1 VRAAGREQILMT
13 VSIKNPSEL
22 NSAANPGAPTQN
34 SENKPGQT
42 PRSNPV
48 CLEVNVTL
56 RSLPSEPGGLTQPIR
71 EEARTVIVFDNGA
84 VIRSTSNLPVGQT
97 VILSNS
103 NGRDVVCR
111 VAGGRNLPSVKGYV
125 EVEFIEPVKDFWSI
139 HQAAEPLLPAVSPIV
154 TVAAQNPPSPPLP
167 APVVAP
173 AVAAPPAPAA
183 KQTSAS
189 LGRGPSF
196 DDLAG
201 VIGVSPRSE
210 PSESKATMEKSA
222 PEKKSKGGSD
232 YELSQPTA
240 QTSVANWRPAAMET
254 SADKHSAQPNLE
266 PLSITSPAPA
276 ASRDFMTKGL
286 MAYEQPDSISQS
298 SALRGR
304 TPLIV
309 GAAAAAVAAVL
320 AIVFFVH
327 RGSAPAPGS
336 TAAAVSQSSAAET
349 LASPANT
356 APAQAA
362 PAESQAP
369 TSSSTQE
376 QPQPQ
381 TAALEQSRSA
391 AAPAAVPAVVTGP
404 ANADSRGG
412 ARLEARAETGSLRGQ
427 EKNAVMSQPE
437 TSSSRRPA
445 IPNLKLSTPS
455 APNKNNLANNL
466 PNNLNDAPEPMAA
479 IAAAG
484 PAGAAP
490 PGLLTS
496 AGRISKA
503 PVAPPSAPAPA
514 VAAPVAVPKTLTAP
528 KLLTSTRPLYPSSAR
543 QSNIQGVVAVLL
555 NIDANGKVVGAKA
568 LSGPL
573 LLQQSAI
580 EAVQQWKYSP
590 GLTDGKPTPAQV
602 TVSLDFRLN

>member
-1 VRAAGREQILMT
+1 MT

-22 NSAANPGAPTQN
+22 NSALNPGAPSQN
-34 SENKPGQT
+34 SENKPVQT

-97 VILSNS
+97 IILSNS

-139 HQAAEPLLPAVSPIV
+139 HQASEPVLAPAAPTVP
-154 TVAAQNPPSPPLP
+154 VAAQNPPAPPLP
-167 APVVAP
+167 APVVPP
-173 AVAAPPAPAA
+173 AVSAPPAPAA
-183 KQTSAS
+183 KQPSAAS

-201 VIGVSPRSE
+201 VIGVSLPSQ
-210 PSESKATMEKSA
+210 PSESKSTLEKSA

-240 QTSVANWRPAAMET
+240 QTSVANWRPAALET
-254 SADKHSAQPNLE
+254 PVDKHSAPPNLE
-266 PLSITSPAPA
+266 SLSISSPAPA
-276 ASRDFMTKGL
+276 ATRDFMTKGL
-286 MAYEQPDSISQS
+286 MAYEQPNSGS
-298 SALRGR
+298 SSGALRGR

-320 AIVFFVH
+320 AVVFFVH
-327 RGSAPAPGS
+327 RGSAPAPGA
-336 TAAAVSQSSAAET
+336 TAAALSQSSTPENS
-349 LASPANT
+349 ASPASPVPP
-356 APAQAA
+356 PAQAA
-362 PAESQAP
+362 PAESQASVP
-369 TSSSTQE
+369 NSSQE
-376 QPQPQ
+376 QPQP
-381 TAALEQSRSA
+381 AALEQPQSA
-391 AAPAAVPAVVTGP
+391 AAPAPVPAVVKGP
-404 ANADSRGG
+404 ANGDSRSG

-437 TSSSRRPA
+437 SSSPRRPA

-466 PNNLNDAPEPMAA
+466 NDAPEPMSA

-484 PAGAAP
+484 SSGAAP
-490 PGLLTS
+490 PAGLLTS

-503 PVAPPSAPAPA
+503 PVAPPSAPAPPA
-514 VAAPVAVPKTLTAP
+514 PAPVAAPKVLTAP
-528 KLLTSTRPLYPSSAR
+528 RLISSTKPSYPPSAR
-543 QSNIQGVVAVLL
+543 QSNIQGVVTVLL
-555 NIDANGKVVGAKA
+555 NIDANGKVVGAKP

-573 LLQQSAI
+573 LLQQSAA

-590 GLTDGKPTPAQV
+590 GLTDGKPTPSQT

>member
-1 VRAAGREQILMT
+1 MT

-22 NSAANPGAPTQN
+22 NSAPNPGAPSQN
-34 SENKPGQT
+34 SENKPAQT

-56 RSLPSEPGGLTQPIR
+56 RSLPSEPGSLTQPIR

-84 VIRSTSNLPVGQT
+84 VIRSTSKLAVGQT
-97 VILSNS
+97 IIISNF

-139 HQAAEPLLPAVSPIV
+139 HQASEPVIAPASPVVPVVAQTLPA
-154 TVAAQNPPSPPLP
+154 PPLP
-167 APVVAP
+167 APAVLP
-173 AVAAPPAPAA
+173 AVAAPPATAVKQPAA
-183 KQTSAS
+183 SV
-189 LGRGPSF
+189 GRGPTF

-201 VIGVSPRSE
+201 VIGVAPPIE
-210 PSESKATMEKSA
+210 LGESKATTAKSA
-222 PEKKSKGGSD
+222 PEKKPKAGSD

-240 QTSVANWRPAAMET
+240 QTSVANWRPTPLET
-254 SADKHSAQPNLE
+254 PGDKHSAAPNLE
-266 PLSITSPAPA
+266 PISITSPAPA
-276 ASRDFMTKGL
+276 ATRDFMSKGL
-286 MAYEQPDSISQS
+286 MAYEQPDSDSQS
-298 SALRGR
+298 SALSGR
-304 TPLIV
+304 KPLMI

-327 RGSAPAPGS
+327 RGSSPAPGA
-336 TAAAVSQSSAAET
+336 TVAALSQPATPETSAASAN
-349 LASPANT
+349 AS
-356 APAQAA
+356 PAQAA
-362 PAESQAP
+362 PAESAASA
-369 TSSSTQE
+369 SSASQE
-376 QPQPQ
+376 QPQPPA
-381 TAALEQSRSA
+381 AALEQPRSA
-391 AAPAAVPAVVTGP
+391 PAPAAVPAVVTGP

-412 ARLEARAETGSLRGQ
+412 SRLEARAETGSLRGQ

-437 TSSSRRPA
+437 ISSPRRPA
-445 IPNLKLSTPS
+445 IPNLKLGTPS
-455 APNKNNLANNL
+455 APNKNNSANSG

-490 PGLLTS
+490 PAGLLTS

-503 PVAPPSAPAPA
+503 PVAPPSAPVP
-514 VAAPVAVPKTLTAP
+514 AAPVAAPKTVTAP
-528 KLLTSTRPLYPSSAR
+528 KLISSTKPLYPSSAR

-555 NIDANGKVVGAKA
+555 NIDANGKVVGAKP